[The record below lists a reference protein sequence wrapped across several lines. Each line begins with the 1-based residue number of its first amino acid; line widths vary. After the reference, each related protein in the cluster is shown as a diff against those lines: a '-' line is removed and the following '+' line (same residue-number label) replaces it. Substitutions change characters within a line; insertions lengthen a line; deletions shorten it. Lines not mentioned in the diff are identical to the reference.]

1 MRVVFFGTPAFA
13 VPSLEALLEAGE
25 SVALVVTRPDRPVG
39 RHAAP
44 VPSPVAAAA
53 DSRGLRI
60 ARPDRLRRNTELFE
74 EIARIAPDVGVVVAY
89 GRLLP
94 PELLDIPRYGF
105 VNVHA
110 SLLPRWRGASP
121 VSAAILAG
129 DPETGVVTMRVEPEL
144 DSGPLY
150 LERRAV
156 IAPGEDAASL
166 SQRLAV
172 EGASLLTET
181 LRGLH
186 RGTLHP
192 RPQAGEVSF
201 CRPLEREDGEA
212 DWSMPAE
219 ALERRLRAYTPW
231 PGLFTFSG
239 DLRVKILAARVGPA
253 LAAEPGEVRIEAG
266 QALVAAGAGTSLE
279 LLRVQRAGRPPV
291 TGLELVRGLP
301 AGVRLGTGK
310 SPKSPAAS

>member
-44 VPSPVAAAA
+44 VPSPIAAAA

-60 ARPDRLRRNTELFE
+60 ARPDRLRWNTELLE
-74 EIARIAPDVGVVVAY
+74 EIARLAPDVGVVVAY

-129 DPETGVVTMRVEPEL
+129 DPETGVVTMRVERKL
-144 DSGPLY
+144 DSGPVY
-150 LERRAV
+150 LERHTA
-156 IAPGEDAASL
+156 IGPTEDAASL
-166 SQRLAV
+166 SGRLAV

-181 LRGLH
+181 LQGLH

-192 RPQAGEVSF
+192 RPQAGEVTF

-212 DWSMPAE
+212 DWSMLAVD
-219 ALERRLRAYTPW
+219 LERRLRAYTPW
-231 PGLFTFSG
+231 PGLFTFSDG
-239 DLRVKILAARVGPA
+239 VRVKILAARVGPA
-253 LAAEPGEVRIEAG
+253 LPAEPGEVRIEAG
-266 QALVAAGAGTSLE
+266 RALVAAGAGTSLE

-291 TGLELVRGLP
+291 TGLELVRGL
-301 AGVRLGTGK
+301 AKGARLGSRK
-310 SPKSPAAS
+310 APAKP

>member
-13 VPSLEALLEAGE
+13 VPSLEAVLEAGE

-44 VPSPVAAAA
+44 VPSPIAVAA

-60 ARPDRLRRNTELFE
+60 ARPDRLRRNTELLE
-74 EIARIAPDVGVVVAY
+74 EIARLAPDVGVVVAY

-129 DPETGVVTMRVEPEL
+129 DPETGVVTMRVEMEL
-144 DSGPLY
+144 DSGPVY
-150 LERRAV
+150 LERRAA
-156 IAPGEDAASL
+156 IGPTEDAASL
-166 SQRLAV
+166 SGRLAV

-181 LRGLH
+181 LQGLH

-192 RPQAGEVSF
+192 RPQAGEVTF

-212 DWSMPAE
+212 DWSMPAGD
-219 ALERRLRAYTPW
+219 LERQLRAYTPW
-231 PGLFTFSG
+231 PGLFTFSDG
-239 DLRVKILAARVGPA
+239 VRVKILAARVGPA
-253 LAAEPGEVRIEAG
+253 LPAEPGEVRIEAG

-279 LLRVQRAGRPPV
+279 LLRAQKAGRPPV
-291 TGLELVRGLP
+291 TGLELVRGL
-301 AGVRLGTGK
+301 AKGARLGSRK
-310 SPKSPAAS
+310 APSNP